1 MVRRVQAGEERAVE
15 PASALGDEV
24 VQRVGDV
31 LRAAQRTSA
40 LSVCCAPVEQEGRGR
55 HTVSADA
62 LRW

>member
-24 VQRVGDV
+24 VERVGDV
-31 LRAAQRTSA
+31 LRAARRTSA
-40 LSVCCAPVEQEGRGR
+40 LSFCCAPVDQEGRGR
-55 HTVSADA
+55 RTVSADA